1 MERKYYEI
9 EFDNDVRCRDFAD
22 SDETIGDYSICI
34 IGERKPT
41 YEEAIKMLND
51 YLEEEIKTVENE
63 QEYTPSVI
71 KDSEDD
77 VTLIYAEG
85 FTENYHTEDYACYRI
100 FEVEV

>member
-1 MERKYYEI
+1 MKKYIYI
-9 EFDNDVRCRDFAD
+9 FTITYSFD
-22 SDETIGDYSICI
+22 GDYVAKKCGS
-34 IGERKPT
+34 

-100 FEVEV
+100 FEVEI

>member
-1 MERKYYEI
+1 MKKYIYI
-9 EFDNDVRCRDFAD
+9 FTITYSFD
-22 SDETIGDYSICI
+22 GDYVAKKCGS
-34 IGERKPT
+34 

-71 KDSEDD
+71 RDSEDD

-85 FTENYHTEDYACYRI
+85 YSKDDGNMNYGVEDCAYYKI
-100 FEVEV
+100 FEVEI

>member
-1 MERKYYEI
+1 MKKYIYI
-9 EFDNDVRCRDFAD
+9 FTITYSFD
-22 SDETIGDYSICI
+22 GDYVAKKCGI
-34 IGERKPT
+34 
-41 YEEAIKMLND
+41 YEEAVKMLND

-71 KDSEDD
+71 RDSEDD

-100 FEVEV
+100 FKVEI